1 MVPVFD
7 VPICHLLMPNAM
19 SNRADP
25 KPGHLYVVGTPLG
38 NLEDMTFRAV
48 RILQS
53 VDLIAAEDTRHTGK
67 LLQHFQITTPQISYH
82 THNRQQRL
90 DHLLH
95 RLQVQQQSVALVS
108 DAGMPGISDP
118 GYELIAACIE
128 AAVPVVPIPG
138 PTAAITALCVSGLPT
153 DRFVF
158 EGFLP
163 LKESSRQARLTTLR
177 GEQRTMILYEA
188 PHRLLR
194 TLGDLLHTLG
204 GDRPV
209 ALGRELTKRFEEYWY
224 GTLKDALTHYEE
236 QAPKGEFTLVV
247 QGCEPA
253 GPLLS
258 EDALKS
264 ELQSLMESGLSRS
277 AASRQLA
284 KATGQPKKMIY
295 QLSLAMGSEE

>member
-1 MVPVFD
+1 MHRSIP
-7 VPICHLLMPNAM
+7 PAT
-19 SNRADP
+19 DP
-25 KPGHLYVVGTPLG
+25 RPGYLYVVGTPLG

-53 VDLIAAEDTRHTGK
+53 VDLIAAEDTRHTAK
-67 LLQHFQITTPQISYH
+67 LLQHFHIKTPQISYH
-82 THNRQQRL
+82 SHNRQQRR
-90 DHLLH
+90 DELLH
-95 RLQVQQQSVALVS
+95 HLQVQQLSVALVS

-128 AAVPVVPIPG
+128 AAVPIVPIPG
-138 PTAAITALCVSGLPT
+138 PTAAITALCISGLPT

-163 LKESSRQARLTTLR
+163 LKASSRQERLTALQQ
-177 GEQRTMILYEA
+177 EQRTMILYEA

-194 TLGDLLHTLG
+194 TLEDLTSALG
-204 GDRPV
+204 ENRQI

-224 GTLKDALTHYEE
+224 GSLETALTYYQENS
-236 QAPKGEFTLVV
+236 PKGEFTLVI
-247 QGCEPA
+247 QGCEPVA
-253 GPLLS
+253 PVLS
-258 EDALKS
+258 EATLKT
-264 ELQSLMESGLSRS
+264 ELRSLMDAGLSRS

-295 QLSLAMGSEE
+295 QLSLGLETKE